1 MSDKSDISSKSSK
14 HNHVAVARTPVRR
27 GLICFSFEPG
37 QAPGQADLLILR
49 GPDGFLVPARFAGFA
64 KGDLTGDGAW
74 SLVEMYA
81 VDPSGTAITSILG
94 DATAATD
101 EALGHDWGALGL
113 PKGPSTRVRALA
125 DHRDDD
131 FEDDIES
138 AFSSQ
143 GYSEYS
149 ADRRL
154 SIGAGDKAT
163 VSGRVGTII
172 AVDRRKRTAEILF
185 GEDDSRQVV
194 DFDDIAELE
203 PNG

>member
-1 MSDKSDISSKSSK
+1 
-14 HNHVAVARTPVRR
+14 
-27 GLICFSFEPG
+27 
-37 QAPGQADLLILR
+37 
-49 GPDGFLVPARFAGFA
+49 
-64 KGDLTGDGAW
+64 
-74 SLVEMYA
+74 MYA

-94 DATAATD
+94 DATSATD
-101 EALGHDWGALGL
+101 EAGHDWGALGL
-113 PKGPSTRVRALA
+113 PQGPLTRVRALA
-125 DHRDDD
+125 GRRDDD

-154 SIGAGDKAT
+154 SIGAGDQAT
-163 VSGRVGTII
+163 VSRRVGTII
-172 AVDRRKRTAEILF
+172 TVDRRKRTAEILF

-203 PNG
+203 PNE